1 MSPNDPRTFFEFLLT
16 LQLFLRGLRGPAL
29 DKNGP
34 EHNKTLALMLVKL
47 SKREFKVC
55 KEQYKK
61 SAEYQCSAVL
71 TGHNGEE
78 VKEVTHRQQEL

>member
-34 EHNKTLALMLVKL
+34 DVDLYGNFFPNFYLLHKL
-47 SKREFKVC
+47 TNNNVPLKRNLF
-55 KEQYKK
+55 
-61 SAEYQCSAVL
+61 
-71 TGHNGEE
+71 
-78 VKEVTHRQQEL
+78 